1 MRRRTRPLVLA
12 TLRKRVLFFSVL
24 LAAIDVGWVE
34 EQDVFPGGGRTAK
47 VGLQLG
53 WALSYDEFRKTHGR
67 RSLAREGAGVA
78 KFDAC

>member
-1 MRRRTRPLVLA
+1 
-12 TLRKRVLFFSVL
+12 LFFSVL